1 MSYYEITSLKFEN
14 IRWQVDSEQVT
25 KTNKHVIRK
34 YIDGVEKPEIIELN
48 DADFEFL
55 WALLEAK
62 GNWRTA
68 EAMSKPEVSK
78 THQAC
83 KASKARIGNKDKQFR
98 ALLTERSRAFAITDA
113 KIELL
118 TADGKR
124 FDQKLADE
132 SRKRLSEYKD
142 IDPLLLPEFKTDTG
156 KSMDLYAELL
166 NKDRIKVYIYA
177 PGGSGKTYTLVNF
190 SKSLL
195 DKDKG
200 IVPVFIPCKYLLA
213 GSETPII
220 DYICSN
226 YACLFVDNSEQNVNK
241 TDMLMHL
248 NRYLKATNQKV
259 VIILDGINENP
270 DVIGELSNIDGIIP
284 DCSVIVTSRN
294 MIGDSTKIDWTDY
307 MKLQLQGLSLD
318 QIRKYIASKN
328 IEVPADMLYDQ
339 SVLSSPMFLRMF
351 AENMTD
357 CRNISDTLSQADIM
371 DAWISSQNIARGE
384 KFNPVL
390 EWFLPVFALVL
401 YDMTGACMSI
411 SFDNKV
417 KAIEKTI
424 SILNDENIRTYMSL
438 YGYEVDQTPL
448 TMADTGNFINR
459 AACGKLAILQQ
470 SVSDEKLYWHHEHF
484 RDFFAA
490 KGLVVLHKFGKESYY
505 NDYISKFMNKNFKY
519 PDVFERN
526 DYSAYTVANHFC
538 EMLRNTLI
546 KDASE
551 DINIYNMIRNIIY
564 YADDLGYT
572 DTVLR
577 YAKCELKVNETASY
591 LDDFDIANT
600 SNGVACTLL
609 KIRNLDSRDDARDII
624 DKAQSLLNKTEEI
637 LKTIYPNVYEVNVNI
652 APEVDKMSAEELVL
666 YFKEMNKEIPNVDKK
681 NIRTFSEIAKMSVKE
696 LKLYLKE
703 IDREMHSLLGID
715 NNDNKK
721 YLELYSRWC
730 GNRGLL
736 YLTKYFVGKNTEKKK
751 NDEYL
756 KDAYNYHLF
765 GALYKYCLYA
775 YSEHYF
781 SRYPYADILGELDK
795 AKDRFVIS
803 LLSLGTDMYYMHNY
817 KRSIKFYEFAAKWST
832 KDSTKPRALS
842 YMFRSQVA
850 DYSENSSE
858 YSKQDILKML
868 RTEEDALELY
878 TRYRMRSQI
887 DRVAAVT
894 KTFIDVYKKFKING
908 NNDEDIDDEL
918 VSLAKSIDCRY
929 AELYVTS
936 NALPEVEKYLM
947 DHE

>member
-132 SRKRLSEYKD
+132 SRKRISEYKD
-142 IDPLLLPEFKTDTG
+142 IDPLLLQEFKTDTG

-294 MIGDSTKIDWTDY
+294 MIGGSTKIDWTDY

-371 DAWISSQNIARGE
+371 DAWISSQNIVRGE

-390 EWFLPVFALVL
+390 EWFLPVFALAL

-411 SFDNKV
+411 SFDDKV
-417 KAIEKTI
+417 TALEKTI

-438 YGYEVDQTPL
+438 YGHEVDQTPL

-459 AACGKLAILQQ
+459 AACGKLSILQQ
-470 SVSDEKLYWHHEHF
+470 SVSGEKLYWRHEHF

-490 KGLVVLHKFGKESYY
+490 KGLVVLHKFGKKSFY

-572 DTVLR
+572 HTVIR
-577 YAKCELKVNETASY
+577 YAKCELKVNENASY
-591 LDDFDIANT
+591 LDDFTVANT

-609 KIRNLDSRDDARDII
+609 KIRKLDSREDARNII
-624 DKAQSLLNKTEEI
+624 YKAESLLNKTEEI
-637 LKTIYPNVYEVNVNI
+637 LKVIYPNVYEVNVNI
-652 APEVDKMSAEELVL
+652 DPEVDKMSAEELVL
-666 YFKEMNKEIPNVDKK
+666 YFKVLYKEC
-681 NIRTFSEIAKMSVKE
+681 
-696 LKLYLKE
+696 L
-703 IDREMHSLLGID
+703 SLFNERND
-715 NNDNKK
+715 DNKK
-721 YLELYSRWC
+721 CLELYSRLC

-736 YLTKYFVGKNTEKKK
+736 YLAKYFVGKNTEKKE
-751 NDEYL
+751 NNEYL
-756 KDAYNYHLF
+756 KDAYSYHLV

-775 YSEHYF
+775 DSEH
-781 SRYPYADILGELDK
+781 RYSMYPCYEKMEYDK
-795 AKDRFVIS
+795 TKDRFVIS
-803 LLSLGTDMYYMHNY
+803 LLSLGTDMYYIHNY
-817 KRSIKFYEFAAKWST
+817 KRSIQFYELAAKWST

-850 DYSENSSE
+850 DYSENSCE

-868 RTEEDALELY
+868 RTEEEALELY
-878 TRYRMRSQI
+878 RRYRMRSQI

-894 KTFIDVYKKFKING
+894 KTFIDAYKKFKING

>member
-34 YIDGVEKPEIIELN
+34 CIDGVEKPEIFELN

-68 EAMSKPEVSK
+68 EAMSKPEVLK
-78 THQAC
+78 THDAC
-83 KASKARIGNKDKQFR
+83 KSSKNRIGKLDKQFKE
-98 ALLTERSRAFAITDA
+98 LLKEKSNAFAITDA

-124 FDQKLADE
+124 FDQKLADV
-132 SRKRLSEYKD
+132 SRKRISEYKD

-156 KSMDLYAELL
+156 NTSYLYAELVN
-166 NKDRIKVYIYA
+166 NKYRIKAYIYA

-190 SKSLL
+190 SNSLL
-195 DKDKG
+195 DKDEG
-200 IVPVFIPCKYLLA
+200 IVPIFIPCKCLLA
-213 GSETPII
+213 GSNTPIL

-226 YACLFVDNSEQNVNK
+226 YAYLFVDNSEQNVNK

-270 DVIGELSNIDGIIP
+270 GVIGELSNIDGIIP

-294 MIGDSTKIDWTDY
+294 MIGGSTKIDWADY

-470 SVSDEKLYWHHEHF
+470 SVSDEKLYWRHEHF

-490 KGLVVLHKFGKESYY
+490 KGLVVLYKFGKESYY

-546 KDASE
+546 KDASG

-609 KIRNLDSRDDARDII
+609 KIRNLDNREDARDII

-652 APEVDKMSAEELVL
+652 DPEVDKMSAEELVL
-666 YFKEMNKEIPNVDKK
+666 YFKE
-681 NIRTFSEIAKMSVKE
+681 
-696 LKLYLKE
+696 LYKGCY
-703 IDREMHSLLGID
+703 SLFNERND
-715 NNDNKK
+715 DNKK
-721 YLELYSRWC
+721 CLELYSRLC

-751 NDEYL
+751 NNEYL
-756 KDAYNYHLF
+756 KDAYNYHLI

-775 YSEHYF
+775 DTEYRYSKYSWDVKMEY
-781 SRYPYADILGELDK
+781 DK
-795 AKDRFVIS
+795 AKDGFVIS

-817 KRSIKFYEFAAKWST
+817 KRSIQFYELAAKWST

-850 DYSENSSE
+850 DYSENSHE

-887 DRVAAVT
+887 DRVVAVT

-918 VSLAKSIDCRY
+918 VSLAKSIDRRY

-936 NALPEVEKYLM
+936 NALPEVEKYLKN
-947 DHE
+947 HE